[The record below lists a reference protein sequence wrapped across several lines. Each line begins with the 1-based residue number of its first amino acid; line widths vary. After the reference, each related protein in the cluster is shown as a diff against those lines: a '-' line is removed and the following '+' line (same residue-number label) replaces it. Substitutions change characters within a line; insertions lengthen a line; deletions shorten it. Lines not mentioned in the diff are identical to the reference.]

1 MNLTNDCKN
10 IIVDTQE
17 FKHFYNQENVDK
29 IEVYTQY
36 NCCEN
41 LEKVSIANLKGK
53 AVPIQYNSNLC
64 GNILEYWLHYYINN
78 LPVAYDPIFLFE
90 DLDFCCA
97 DKTFSVSDLTGEDIA
112 NGKTFDCPT
121 NYTVYYIQRN
131 SAITDEDLFGE
142 SETNDIFNVGENY
155 QEQANIL
162 INYIGQ
168 DYAEFGG
175 VKNFEGL
182 SGEVAEPLYYAKEFN
197 TFNEQSLIG
206 IFNKVFLQD
215 YSLSISTVRG
225 IMSKVFR
232 DGLYIVCV
240 EKCGKKRIVIGNRT
254 SVETVLENIF
264 EAPLSTLDTEIYERI
279 TQPLNITYQLTGD
292 VEFITQNISDSIT
305 VQITNNNVVVQSI
318 EYLSVN
324 TFRINFNIVTQENT
338 AIRIIIDPIILNI
351 DYFMS
356 TTLTQFNSIFDLE
369 YVTYLPIF
377 DSEFITTT
385 ENNILIN
392 FGLFEDTMLENLI
405 DGIYKV
411 TVILYLTDETVYTWY
426 TCTFV
431 NCTTPCLLAKF
442 MVDNLGKP
450 IATEL
455 AMIHHSLIQADNCPC
470 ICDDMCVSFEYLWSH
485 LSNIQIPSGCGC

>member
-1 MNLTNDCKN
+1 MKLTNDCKN

-41 LEKVSIANLKGK
+41 LEKVNVANLKGK

-64 GNILEYWLHYYINN
+64 GNILEYWLRYSLENS
-78 LPVAYDPIFLFE
+78 LSPDEQLFLFE

-97 DKTFSVSDLTGEDIA
+97 DKTFSVSGLTEEEILNGE
-112 NGKTFDCPT
+112 TFDCAT
-121 NYTVYYIQRN
+121 TYNVYYIQRN
-131 SAITDEDLFGE
+131 LNITDEDLFGE
-142 SETNDIFNVGENY
+142 SETENIFNIGENF

-168 DYAEFGG
+168 EYAEFGG
-175 VKNFEGL
+175 VKNFEGFA
-182 SGEVAEPLYYAKEFN
+182 GEIAETLIYAKEFN
-197 TFNEQSLIG
+197 TFNGQSLIG
-206 IFNKVFLQD
+206 IFNKVLLQD
-215 YSLSISTVRG
+215 YPLGVIGVRN
-225 IMSKVFR
+225 IITPIFR
-232 DGLYIVCV
+232 KGLYIVCA
-240 EKCGKKRIVIGNRT
+240 EKCGKRRIVIGNRAD
-254 SVETVLENIF
+254 VEAMLDNIF
-264 EAPLSTLDTEIYERI
+264 EAPLSTLDTELYGRI
-279 TQPLNITYQLTGD
+279 TQPLSITYQLTDG
-292 VEFITQNISDSIT
+292 VEFVTSNIADSIT
-305 VQITNNNVVVQSI
+305 VQVTENNVVVQSI

-324 TFRINFNIVTQENT
+324 TFRINFNIISQEST
-338 AIRIIIDPIILNI
+338 AIGIAIDPIILNI
-351 DYFMS
+351 DYPMS
-356 TTLTQFNSIFDLE
+356 ITLTQFNSIFDLE
-369 YVTYLPIF
+369 YTVYLPIF
-377 DSEFITTT
+377 DSEFITTI
-385 ENNILIN
+385 ENSILIN
-392 FGLFEDTMLENLI
+392 FGLFEDTMLESLI

-411 TVILYLTDETVYTWY
+411 TIVVQLTDGTVYTWY
-426 TCTFV
+426 NCTFV

-455 AMIHHSLIQADNCPC
+455 AMIHHSLVQADNCPC